1 MVECFCTIKTLI
13 KTLEFLINSLDCFP
27 ERSDRSHRTIADE
40 IRANREQGFGLNDGG
55 SDGPKNGGS
64 GFLETFPD
72 GETTATGVD
81 LWRGTTADVFSGN
94 FILIGEQGRVFNSI
108 I

>member
-13 KTLEFLINSLDCFP
+13 KTLEFLINFLDYFP

-40 IRANREQGFGLNDGG
+40 IRANRERGFALNDGW
-55 SDGPKNGGS
+55 SDGPKNGG
-64 GFLETFPD
+64 PD